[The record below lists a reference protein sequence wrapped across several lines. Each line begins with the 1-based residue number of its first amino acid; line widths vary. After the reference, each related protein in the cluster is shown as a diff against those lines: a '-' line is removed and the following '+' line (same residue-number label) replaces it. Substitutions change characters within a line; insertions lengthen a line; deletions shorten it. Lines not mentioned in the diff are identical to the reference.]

1 MGGGKVT
8 PIALFDDNA
17 YSSQVDPE
25 EEEDEDDPTKTRGA
39 AESSVYLG
47 TFIHMQRCSHCMLGA
62 SEWSSCVTPL
72 SWFTGMFQ
80 GQLYL
85 QSSVRITE
93 KFPSQAIASEKDIIS
108 LPTVKWKPLIRKST
122 HP

>member
-25 EEEDEDDPTKTRGA
+25 EEEEDEDDPTKTRGA

-47 TFIHMQRCSHCMLGA
+47 EFIHMQR
-62 SEWSSCVTPL
+62 
-72 SWFTGMFQ
+72 F
-80 GQLYL
+80 
-85 QSSVRITE
+85 
-93 KFPSQAIASEKDIIS
+93 
-108 LPTVKWKPLIRKST
+108 
-122 HP
+122 